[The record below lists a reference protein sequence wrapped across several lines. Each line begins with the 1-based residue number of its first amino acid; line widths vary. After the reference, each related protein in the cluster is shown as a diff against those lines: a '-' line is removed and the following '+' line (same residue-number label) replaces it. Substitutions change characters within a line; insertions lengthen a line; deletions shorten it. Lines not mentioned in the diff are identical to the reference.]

1 MELEVYQAMGRR
13 IKEPLL
19 HLHSSQSVLGNMS
32 QISTMFPILDV
43 DGSSK
48 APENRRSSPQQ
59 KTVWRRAGVQG
70 SGPLKRHVPLVLAT
84 RCRYGCGRQRPP
96 WSDASWLTLNAEHS
110 TKTPSSIFSISTLD
124 IVVAPDT
131 HPN

>member
-70 SGPLKRHVPLVLAT
+70 SCPLKRHDTIGPGYAMPLRMRT
-84 RCRYGCGRQRPP
+84 PTT
-96 WSDASWLTLNAEHS
+96 TL
-110 TKTPSSIFSISTLD
+110 
-124 IVVAPDT
+124 V
-131 HPN
+131 